1 MASAADSYLVQTS
14 MMKEDETPDFTSKQW
29 TFINDINQGNY
40 GNRQVQF
47 DMSGF
52 FNAARFMSFSEMIL
66 VLPLV
71 TVLSPEDVFS
81 DASTYNVLNGMGPNL
96 PAASSTAVPRPNNLY
111 SVGFK
116 SGYWNL
122 IYSMSVNADGVDVV
136 QLQPNLNYI
145 ASAKAMMEWSQ
156 SDVQKHG
163 PLCGFLPDDELSWSI
178 NPTQVGNAS
187 GYGVCNNSLPPS
199 AKQLAFPT
207 DSTAL
212 TLGYSSSSISSL
224 NTNVSHVNEALYERM
239 LKTSSYTA
247 PILPANGCT
256 DFDPKYTAIGQGLV
270 SSVYTTSLADSVFP
284 MQSSGSGNQASAITD
299 SVATSSARIW
309 ITTAYIRLK
318 DVCDFFSKLPLCRS
332 LNLKLIINLNTGHLA
347 VRQPNYLPSYG
358 LQALPIATAIAAGG
372 TLAATP
378 HEITGVNY
386 IQVLTGDVLKLSA
399 ASGAVES
406 LKTVPSGGA
415 HINYPGTT
423 TATPLYGYGQ
433 VYDNSF
439 QNTCPLMLAKCVSS
453 VLKNT
458 GSGIQVATPAATQN
472 VEQDVFPGL
481 NCGLYSQYRN
491 GLRLS
496 IAIAAPESTWHNNIS
511 GLSSYQHPLKSCRI
525 YVPSVEMVPSK
536 AIRYLENHKQQMVT
550 YDDFYTFTYN
560 GIASGAQFN
569 YMAANNIANAK
580 YLVVIPFYHD
590 DSVQSGV
597 NTPYSSWDG
606 VAGTGGQQIASS
618 APAYW
623 NLNCSRLPFE
633 PISPFD
639 SAPATTAPGALISRY
654 NVLLSNQTVYQ
665 RDREYDFETFLEE
678 VQELGAINGGLDTGL
693 TSGLIDFRKWSNNYR
708 YYVTNLA
715 RRLEGDNTPKSI
727 TLQGINSTVYPMD
740 LQIFVIYSKKV
751 SLDVGTGRVSV

>member
-71 TVLSPEDVFS
+71 TTLSPLDFYT
-81 DASTYNVLNGMGPNL
+81 DANPSATGLNGLGPNL
-96 PAASSTAVPRPNNLY
+96 NPATSSYIPKPNNLY

-136 QLQPNLNYI
+136 QLQPNLNYLC
-145 ASAKAMMEWSQ
+145 SAKAMMEWSQ
-156 SDVQKHG
+156 SDVDKHG
-163 PLCGFLPDDELSWSI
+163 PLCGFLPDDDLSWGI
-178 NPTQVGNAS
+178 NATQCGNEN
-187 GYGVCNNSLPPS
+187 GFGVYNNSLPPEQ
-199 AKQLAFPT
+199 KQIAYSGGPA
-207 DSTAL
+207 STTTAPG
-212 TLGYSSSSISSL
+212 TSSSGILNSS
-224 NTNVSHVNEALYERM
+224 TPHVNRGLYERM
-239 LKTSSYTA
+239 LKTSSYIVPLSQGVGATA
-247 PILPANGCT
+247 Y
-256 DFDPKYTAIGQGLV
+256 DPKYTGKDQGSL
-270 SSVYTTSLADSVFP
+270 SSAYTTSLADSVFP
-284 MQSSGSGNQASAITD
+284 VASTSGAQNSAISDNAKET
-299 SVATSSARIW
+299 SARVW

-332 LNLKLIINLNTGHLA
+332 LNLKLIINLNTGHLT
-347 VRQPNYLPSYG
+347 VRQPNFLSSYSG
-358 LQALPIATAIAAGG
+358 APESGTYALHPLNAAAGTFYQALSGTSLAPVLSGTWAGSNIVVSSGSGTVDTAKLKSSASTHVNACAGQV
-372 TLAATP
+372 TP
-378 HEITGVNY
+378 
-386 IQVLTGDVLKLSA
+386 DF
-399 ASGAVES
+399 
-406 LKTVPSGGA
+406 
-415 HINYPGTT
+415 
-423 TATPLYGYGQ
+423 GYGNIT
-433 VYDNSF
+433 DNSF

-453 VLKNT
+453 VLTNVSSV
-458 GSGIQVATPAATQN
+458 GGVQIGTPNYNQN
-472 VEQDVFPGL
+472 VEQDLYPGL
-481 NCGLYSQYRN
+481 NCGIYSQYRN
-491 GLRLS
+491 GLALS
-496 IAIAAPESTWHNNIS
+496 IAVAAPDTNYHNVT
-511 GLSSYQHPLKSCRI
+511 GLSSYTHPLKSCRI

-536 AIRYLENHKQQMVT
+536 AIRYLENHKQQMVV

-560 GIASGAQFN
+560 GIASGGQFN

-580 YLVVIPFYHD
+580 YLIVIPFYHD
-590 DSVQSGV
+590 DTVGSV
-597 NTPYSSWDG
+597 
-606 VAGTGGQQIASS
+606 ASANNVLQTRGDM
-618 APAYW
+618 APQHW
-623 NLNCSRLPFE
+623 NMNCSRVPFE

-639 SAPATTAPGALISRY
+639 SAPATTAPGAMISRY

-678 VQELGAINGGLDTGL
+678 VEELGAINGGLDTGL

-727 TLQGINSTVYPMD
+727 TLQGINSSAYPMD

-751 SLDVGTGRVSV
+751 SLDCGTGRVSV